1 MEKEKKT
8 FSLKKGGLIWIIWN
22 LVEALLLITMGVLT
36 IINCQKDSLHKELF
50 IIISIFLI
58 VGGSLRILANFIP
71 IIGARKA
78 DEQNKLI
85 IRMNMSYSMCISG
98 AVELALGIALM
109 IAMTG
114 DAAMMMVQYITD
126 IIVYFASILLIVAGA
141 TLIAFAI
148 TFIITKL
155 YKLYIPIVEIIFG
168 LATAGLGIVI
178 LVLFAQNSQIIVT
191 ILLIIIGVLLILSG
205 IGEAALTFRPVI
217 KARKKEKAQK
227 NEDMIDAEVKEAG
240 EQEEKHNQKEEEPL
254 VKDKPLLEEKEAIEI
269 ELKETNNNNQ

>member
-36 IINCQKDSLHKELF
+36 IVNCQKDSLHKELF

-71 IIGARKA
+71 IIGARKVDA
-78 DEQNKLI
+78 EGKLI

-98 AVELALGIALM
+98 AIELALGIALM
-109 IAMTG
+109 VAMTG

-148 TFIITKL
+148 AFIITKL
-155 YKLYIPIVEIIFG
+155 YKLYVPIVEIVFG

-191 ILLIIIGVLLILSG
+191 ILLVIIGVLLILAG
-205 IGEAALTFRPVI
+205 IGEAVLTFRPLI
-217 KARKKEKAQK
+217 KARKKAKKQT
-227 NEDMIDAEVKEAG
+227 NEDMIDAEVKESG
-240 EQEEKHNQKEEEPL
+240 EQEEKSVKKEEEPL
-254 VKDKPLLEEKEAIEI
+254 VEDKPLLEEKEVIEI
-269 ELKETNNNNQ
+269 ELKEPSNNQ